1 MKTLVVYASKGGYSR
16 ECAQKIAAGLVDG
29 ADVVDVK
36 KKAGKTD
43 IAPYDTVILGG
54 GILAGRLPGALRRF
68 CMKNVSALE
77 QKRVGLFICGTDP
90 ENHEKV
96 FAANYPAGLMDCAV
110 VKTWLGGRILFADQK
125 GIMRFVLKKMLKGEN
140 DVHAEQPEALKAFVT
155 SIEAI

>member
-16 ECAQKIAAGLVDG
+16 ECAQKIAAGLTDG
-29 ADVVDVK
+29 ADVVDAK
-36 KKAGKTD
+36 KDAFKTD
-43 IAPYDTVILGG
+43 IASYDTVILGG
-54 GILAGRLPGALRRF
+54 GILAGRLPGALRRY
-68 CMKNVSALE
+68 CLKNASALE

-96 FAANYPAGLMDCAV
+96 FAANYPGGLLDCAV

-140 DVHAEQPEALKAFVT
+140 DVHMEQPEALKAFVT
-155 SIEAI
+155 AIEAI

>member
-36 KKAGKTD
+36 KRAKNID
-43 IAPYDTVILGG
+43 IASYDTVILGG
-54 GILAGRLPGALRRF
+54 GLLAGRLPGALRRF
-68 CMKNVSALE
+68 CLKNVSALE
-77 QKRVGLFICGTDP
+77 QKHVGLFICGTDP
-90 ENHEKV
+90 ENHEKA
-96 FAANYPAGLMDCAV
+96 FATNYPAGLLDCAV
-110 VKTWLGGRILFADQK
+110 VKTWLGGRILFAEQK
-125 GIMRFVLKKMLKGEN
+125 GITRFVLKKMLNGDA